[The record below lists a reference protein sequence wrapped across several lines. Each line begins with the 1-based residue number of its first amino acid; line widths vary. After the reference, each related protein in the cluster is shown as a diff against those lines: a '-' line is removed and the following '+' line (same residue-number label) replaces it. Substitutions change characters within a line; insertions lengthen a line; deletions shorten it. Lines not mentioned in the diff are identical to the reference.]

1 MSKQRPMIQP
11 HHFRSPA
18 NSTAIGLSGLFKRWS
33 LRHSA
38 SVILL
43 VISFLSAAPLHA
55 AQPPARDP
63 VRWWKGNLHAHSF
76 WSDGDDFPESI
87 LDWYKTNGY
96 HFVALSDHN
105 VMQVHQRWIAVS
117 SETRKHSLEKYR
129 ARFGDS
135 WVEMR
140 TVTNQL
146 QVRLKTLPEFTR
158 LLEHRGR
165 FLVIPGEEITASYK
179 LQPIHI
185 NATNLREE
193 LKPQKGTSVVD
204 VIQLNLDAILEQ
216 RRRTG
221 QPILP
226 HINHPNFGWAITGEE
241 LMQVRGQTFFEVYN
255 GHPSVHNEGD
265 EHHASLERMWDVAL
279 AFRLSQLKLGALY
292 GLAVDDSHHYHQL
305 AGTNSNP
312 GRGWVMV
319 RSARLDAASL
329 IAAMEAGDFYAS
341 SGVVLS
347 EVKRTSRDL
356 SLEIQ
361 AEPGVRYKTEFI
373 GTLKGFDPTSRPGPR
388 PTNSIY
394 AVTRLYTEQI
404 GTVLAVSEGTKARYQ
419 LSGDELYVRARV
431 TSTKPKPNAF
441 GTNETERAWTQPLMP
456 AGAAAR

>member
-1 MSKQRPMIQP
+1 MNQ
-11 HHFRSPA
+11 
-18 NSTAIGLSGLFKRWS
+18 LSSSGMLGDRTNVGHLGFGIHWS
-33 LRHSA
+33 LRHWVL
-38 SVILL
+38 VILL
-43 VISFLSAAPLHA
+43 FISFLPTAPLHA
-55 AQPPARDP
+55 AQPPSRDP
-63 VRWWKGNLHAHSF
+63 VRWWKGNLHTHSF

-117 SETRKHSLEKYR
+117 NGTRKQALEKYR
-129 ARFGDS
+129 ARFGDA
-135 WVEMR
+135 WVELR

-158 LLEHRGR
+158 LMEHRGR

-204 VIQLNLDAILEQ
+204 VIQQNLDSIREQ
-216 RRRTG
+216 RRITG

-279 AFRLSQLKLGALY
+279 AFRLSQLNLGALY
-292 GLAVDDSHHYHQL
+292 GLAVDDSHQYHHL
-305 AGTNSNP
+305 ARTNSNA

-347 EVKRTSRDL
+347 DVKRTPREL

-394 AVTRLYTEQI
+394 AVTRLYTEEI
-404 GTVLAVSEGTKARYQ
+404 GTVLAVSEGAKARYQ
-419 LSGDELYVRARV
+419 MSGDELYVRARV